1 VQRHVQHI
9 TELQSGANNTAAPYQ
24 RITAEYRQIQELTMK
39 LTINSSELTK
49 ALEQAAKFVSVKPLM
64 PILGNLKLVATEERL
79 EITGFNLAHGIQIE
93 CVTEVVIDGS
103 VCIPA
108 SSIAIVK
115 GMSGQLIF
123 ESDENDLITISNLSG
138 NIEIQGQSTE
148 DYPQLIGDDFNPKLS
163 HQIDSKSLSQAVK
176 YCSQA
181 TSIDET
187 KAVLTGINITA
198 GSGNMRLMATDGHR
212 LVVCNILCDE
222 GIDIKSATIP
232 AKSLSLA
239 TDIKVDG
246 AIKLS
251 IDTHQAL
258 VDYGDMSIMR
268 ILDGKYPD
276 AMMLIPKSFSRELE
290 IDRKQLIDA
299 LNMMAAIS
307 DQKNVVKFQI
317 GGKQTTV
324 SSSSDGK
331 KGKVDIASKLSGE
344 SLDLAFN
351 LKYLI
356 DGLKMFDTKQ
366 VNLSMNDPL
375 SPVIITSVGSEFDLT
390 YLVMPIQ
397 LRD

>member
-1 VQRHVQHI
+1 
-9 TELQSGANNTAAPYQ
+9 
-24 RITAEYRQIQELTMK
+24 MK

-49 ALEQAAKFVSVKPLM
+49 SLEQAAKFVSAKPLL
-64 PILGNLKLVATEERL
+64 PILGNLKLVVSEERL
-79 EITGFNLAHGIQIE
+79 EITGFNLAHGIEIYCTDIE
-93 CVTEVVIDGS
+93 VISSGEV
-103 VCIPA
+103 CMPA

-148 DYPQLIGDDFNPKLS
+148 DYPQLIGDDFNPRLS
-163 HQIDSKSLSQAVK
+163 HNIDSKLFSQAVK
-176 YCSQA
+176 YCSQS

-198 GSGNMRLMATDGHR
+198 GSGNLRLMSTDGHR
-212 LVVCNILCDE
+212 LAVINIPCDE
-222 GIDIKSATIP
+222 AVNIKSVTIP

-246 AIKLS
+246 VIKLS

-258 VDYGDMSIMR
+258 VDSGDMSIMR
-268 ILDGKYPD
+268 TLDGKYPD

-307 DQKNVVKFQI
+307 DQNNVVKFEINDNQA
-317 GGKQTTV
+317 TV

-331 KGKVDIASKLSGE
+331 KGKVDIPSKLIGE
-344 SLDLAFN
+344 PIDLAFN

-356 DGLKMFDTKQ
+356 DGLKMFETNQIK
-366 VNLSMNDPL
+366 VSMNDPL
-375 SPVIITSVGSEFDLT
+375 SPIIITSVDSKFDLT